1 MKQIFTLIMIAF
13 CCAFACQ
20 TTIAAQSAPP
30 VSREATF
37 IEANGEAEVLIRAKG
52 IGAASGFFGFD
63 EEGSV
68 KNAEN
73 DARKAAVYF
82 VLNGGAGLDGILKA
96 PDEKRKFAL
105 IEGDFWDDANVA
117 KFISWEASHF
127 ENRVKMAG
135 GEKIRLEKQFRVNRR
150 ALVELLVDRHIIAS
164 VAEMTEEAGLPT
176 IMALPE
182 AKPGQSPLELL
193 RTDNVLRQGASAIE
207 SYLTYRKY
215 EVIAPDQAEKIY
227 EQQKSQLALKGKDE
241 DLSYEIA
248 LSVGSDIYFTYT
260 VTIDTRM
267 VGSSEVRKASVS
279 VRAYETT
286 TARLLGTETGYSEES
301 AAPASALVE
310 AAVGNALNNVVTR
323 INAYW
328 KEDADNGQQYKVIFT
343 IGEQFDEDAKYD
355 IADAAAKSLKKLCNR
370 TKENTVSDK
379 TIDYL
384 VWITDKDLQS
394 PSGFFRELRKE
405 FNTNFT
411 QGKLRQVSI
420 SRKLMMVSIDQ

>member
-1 MKQIFTLIMIAF
+1 MKWIPTLIITG
-13 CCAFACQ
+13 CACLIHTVLF
-20 TTIAAQSAPP
+20 AQSAPP

-68 KNAEN
+68 RNAEN

-82 VLNGGAGLDGILKA
+82 VLNGGAGLDGILKS

-105 IEGDFWDDANVA
+105 IESDFWDDGNVA
-117 KFISWEASHF
+117 KFISWEAAHF

-150 ALVELLVDRHIIAS
+150 ALVELLVGRHILAS

-182 AKPGQSPLELL
+182 AKPGENPLELL
-193 RTDNVLRQGASAIE
+193 RTDNVLRQAASAIE
-207 SYLTYRKY
+207 SYLTVKKY
-215 EVIAPDQAEKIY
+215 DVIAPDQAEQIVQ
-227 EQQKSQLALKGKDE
+227 QQKNQLALRGKEE
-241 DLSYEIA
+241 DLSYAIA
-248 LSVGSDIYFTYT
+248 LSVGSDIYITYT
-260 VTIDTRM
+260 VTIDSRS
-267 VGSSEVRKASVS
+267 VGSSQVRKASVS

-301 AAPASALVE
+301 AAPATALVE
-310 AAVGNALNNVVTR
+310 AAIGNALNNIVTR

-328 KEDADNGQQYKVIFT
+328 KDDANNGQQYKVIIT
-343 IGEQFDEDAKYD
+343 IAGAFDEDTKYD
-355 IADAAAKSLKKLCNR
+355 IADAASRTLKKLCSR
-370 TKENTVSDK
+370 SKENTVSDK

-384 VWITDKDLQS
+384 VWVTDKEMQS
-394 PSGFFRELRKE
+394 PTGFFRELRKE
-405 FNTNFT
+405 FNANFT
-411 QGKLRQVSI
+411 RGKLRQVNMN
-420 SRKLMMVSIDQ
+420 RKLMMLSVEE

>member
-1 MKQIFTLIMIAF
+1 MKYGYVIAATILFTLGA
-13 CCAFACQ
+13 
-20 TTIAAQSAPP
+20 AAQSQPP

-37 IEANGEAEVLIRAKG
+37 IEANGEAEVLVRAKG

-82 VLNGGAGLDGILKA
+82 VLNGGSGLDGILKS
-96 PDEKRKFAL
+96 PDEKRRFAV
-105 IEGDFWDDANVA
+105 IESDFWDDANVA
-117 KFISWEASHF
+117 KFISWEATGF

-150 ALVELLVDRHIIAS
+150 ALIELLVERHIIAS

-176 IMALPE
+176 IMALPD
-182 AKPGQSPLELL
+182 ARPGASPLDLL
-193 RTDNVLRQGASAIE
+193 RSDAVLRQAASAIE

-215 EVIAPDQAEKIY
+215 DVIAPDQAEQIY
-227 EQQKSQLALKGKDE
+227 QQQKGQMSLKGKEE
-241 DLSYEIA
+241 DLSYAIA
-248 LSVGSDIYFTYT
+248 LSAGSDIYFTYT
-260 VTIDTRM
+260 VSVDARR
-267 VGSSEVRKASVS
+267 VGSSDVRKASVS

-301 AAPASALVE
+301 AAPAAALVE
-310 AAVGNALNNVVTR
+310 AAVTNALNNVVTR
-323 INAYW
+323 VNAYW
-328 KEDADNGQQYKVIFT
+328 KDDANNGQQFKVIFA
-343 IGEQFDEDAKYD
+343 IAPAFDEDAKYD
-355 IADAAAKSLKKLCNR
+355 IADAAAKTLKKLCSR
-370 TKENTVSDK
+370 SKENLVSDK

-405 FNTNFT
+405 FTTNFA
-411 QGKLRQVSI
+411 QGKLRQVTMN
-420 SRKLMMVSIDQ
+420 RKLMMVSVEQ